1 MFSIYR
7 LTYFHIYSPVRSGQ
21 VRSGSVCLEQFGTIE
36 PRCRDGMDGWISLT
50 SLTTRSPDGD
60 NNGSDD
66 SDASD
71 GVVDGK

>member
-7 LTYFHIYSPVRSGQ
+7 LTYFHIYSPVRS
-21 VRSGSVCLEQFGTIE
+21 E

-71 GVVDGK
+71 GVVDGNSDEK